1 MAKVGTKT
9 FVSTKDFSDW
19 IATLSFEAVV
29 LERVNRIEL
38 ELFQYNSTNMKFTHH
53 DGSESKITAWE
64 KGFAFSSEYEVRWNR
79 NESDEYEVYLITD
92 DDSIILVNFITRNI
106 SDFNKR
112 SFSVFLWGTKRVAA
126 TIWKEERIPKLLHYP
141 SQVGDSPK
149 LTINEYRKVW
159 WENDCAKEEVFY
171 RFTKLGE

>member
-1 MAKVGTKT
+1 MAKNGTKT

-38 ELFQYNSTNMKFTHH
+38 ELFQYDSEKMKFTHY
-53 DGSESKITAWE
+53 DGTESKINEWE

-79 NESDEYEVYLITD
+79 NENDVYKANLITD
-92 DDSIILVNFITRNI
+92 VDAKIPADFISRNI
-106 SDFNKR
+106 SDFKKR
-112 SFSVFLWGTKRVAA
+112 TFSVFLWGVKQDSTNV
-126 TIWKEERIPKLLHYP
+126 WMEERIPKLLHYP
-141 SQVGDSPK
+141 PRVGDSPK